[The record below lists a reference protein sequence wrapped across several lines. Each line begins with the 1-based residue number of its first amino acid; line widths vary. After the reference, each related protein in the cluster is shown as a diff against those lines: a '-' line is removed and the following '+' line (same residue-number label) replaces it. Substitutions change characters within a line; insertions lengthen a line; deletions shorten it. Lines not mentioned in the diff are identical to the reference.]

1 MAGKVVNPRHVPA
14 TVTVP
19 AATAIASPQR
29 TNVPL
34 GGTVNLRAVRGT
46 VPPGNSGLLGWAI
59 ETAGGRILPFG
70 SATDWIIGD
79 GFMPNFPMDFQ
90 MPGVLVVAAYNLDIF
105 AHTLYLTFEVW
116 DLDAIQPAAVVPVVP
131 IG

>member
-1 MAGKVVNPRHVPA
+1 MAGKTVNPRHIAA

-19 AATAIASPQR
+19 AGTAIAAPQR
-29 TNVPL
+29 TTVPL
-34 GGTVNLRAVRGT
+34 GGTVNLRAVEAT
-46 VPPGNSGLLGWAI
+46 VPPGNSGLVGWAV

-70 SATDWIIGD
+70 DATVWIIGD
-79 GFMPNFPMDFQ
+79 GFHPSFNVDFQ
-90 MPGVLVVAAYNLDIF
+90 MPGALVVAAYNLDIF
-105 AHTLYLTFEVW
+105 AHSLYLRFEVW